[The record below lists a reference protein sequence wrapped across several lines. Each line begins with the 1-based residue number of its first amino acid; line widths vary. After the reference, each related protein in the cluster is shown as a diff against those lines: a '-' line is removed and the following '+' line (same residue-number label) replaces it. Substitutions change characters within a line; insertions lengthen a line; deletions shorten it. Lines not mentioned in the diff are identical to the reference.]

1 MQNGVFQTGNPRW
14 SAVFSLF
21 MGVMALIAAEFIPVS
36 LLTPI
41 ARDLAVSEGMA
52 GQTVTAV
59 GVLAVLTSL
68 LLAPLTGNTDRR
80 RILLAFSAMLV
91 ASYMLIGMAPTY
103 SIMLIGRAI
112 LGICVGGFWSLA
124 SAVTLQLVPT
134 KDVPRALSIVY
145 AGVSVATIIA
155 LPVASWIGHLIG
167 WRNVFSL
174 GALMAAFG
182 FVWQYRALP
191 SLPARAGSGFRD
203 MSALLRRTWI
213 LAGIGGS
220 PLMVLALPLSSFPS
234 ALLSFGGYHIFFTY
248 LRPFLELDLALGANT
263 LSVILLV
270 FGVANVLGTFIAGAL
285 LGNHFRSTMILVHLA
300 FTAAALALLLSQGH
314 ADIGIALAVF
324 WGFAFGFTPVGWST
338 WIARTLSDK
347 AELAGGLTVAA
358 TQFAI
363 GLAAAVGGFTYDN
376 LGINGIFLA
385 AAGIS
390 VMAALLIAV
399 SFSLFARDTGHKA

>member
-1 MQNGVFQTGNPRW
+1 
-14 SAVFSLF
+14 
-21 MGVMALIAAEFIPVS
+21 
-36 LLTPI
+36 
-41 ARDLAVSEGMA
+41 
-52 GQTVTAV
+52 
-59 GVLAVLTSL
+59 
-68 LLAPLTGNTDRR
+68 
-80 RILLAFSAMLV
+80 
-91 ASYMLIGMAPTY
+91 
-103 SIMLIGRAI
+103 
-112 LGICVGGFWSLA
+112 
-124 SAVTLQLVPT
+124 
-134 KDVPRALSIVY
+134 
-145 AGVSVATIIA
+145 
-155 LPVASWIGHLIG
+155 
-167 WRNVFSL
+167 
-174 GALMAAFG
+174 MAAFG

-213 LAGIGGS
+213 LAGIGGNI
-220 PLMVLALPLSSFPS
+220 
-234 ALLSFGGYHIFFTY
+234 LSFGGYHIFFTY

-263 LSVILLV
+263 LSVILLF

-300 FTAAALALLLSQGH
+300 FIAAALALLLSQGH

-385 AAGIS
+385 AGIS

>member
-91 ASYMLIGMAPTY
+91 AS
-103 SIMLIGRAI
+103 IMLIGRAI

-167 WRNVFSL
+167 WRNVFFL

-213 LAGIGGS
+213 LAGIGGNI
-220 PLMVLALPLSSFPS
+220 
-234 ALLSFGGYHIFFTY
+234 LSFGGYHIFFTY

>member
-1 MQNGVFQTGNPRW
+1 
-14 SAVFSLF
+14 
-21 MGVMALIAAEFIPVS
+21 MALIAAEFIPVS

-145 AGVSVATIIA
+145 AGVSVA
-155 LPVASWIGHLIG
+155 LIG
-167 WRNVFSL
+167 WRNVFFL

-213 LAGIGGS
+213 LAGIGGNI
-220 PLMVLALPLSSFPS
+220 
-234 ALLSFGGYHIFFTY
+234 LSFGGYHIFFTY

-390 VMAALLIAV
+390 VMAALLITV

>member
-1 MQNGVFQTGNPRW
+1 
-14 SAVFSLF
+14 
-21 MGVMALIAAEFIPVS
+21 
-36 LLTPI
+36 
-41 ARDLAVSEGMA
+41 
-52 GQTVTAV
+52 
-59 GVLAVLTSL
+59 
-68 LLAPLTGNTDRR
+68 
-80 RILLAFSAMLV
+80 
-91 ASYMLIGMAPTY
+91 
-103 SIMLIGRAI
+103 
-112 LGICVGGFWSLA
+112 
-124 SAVTLQLVPT
+124 
-134 KDVPRALSIVY
+134 
-145 AGVSVATIIA
+145 
-155 LPVASWIGHLIG
+155 
-167 WRNVFSL
+167 
-174 GALMAAFG
+174 MAAFG

-213 LAGIGGS
+213 LAGIGGNI
-220 PLMVLALPLSSFPS
+220 
-234 ALLSFGGYHIFFTY
+234 LSFGGYHIFFTY
-248 LRPFLELDLALGANT
+248 LQPFLELDLALGANT

>member
-1 MQNGVFQTGNPRW
+1 
-14 SAVFSLF
+14 
-21 MGVMALIAAEFIPVS
+21 
-36 LLTPI
+36 
-41 ARDLAVSEGMA
+41 
-52 GQTVTAV
+52 
-59 GVLAVLTSL
+59 
-68 LLAPLTGNTDRR
+68 
-80 RILLAFSAMLV
+80 
-91 ASYMLIGMAPTY
+91 
-103 SIMLIGRAI
+103 MLIGRAI

-213 LAGIGGS
+213 LAGIGGNI
-220 PLMVLALPLSSFPS
+220 
-234 ALLSFGGYHIFFTY
+234 LSFGGYHIFFTY

-347 AELAGGLTVAA
+347 AELAGGLTVAT

>member
-1 MQNGVFQTGNPRW
+1 MNAQTAIFSTEAPHW
-14 SAVFSLF
+14 AAVFSLF
-21 MGVMALIAAEFIPVS
+21 AGVTSLIAAEFIPVS

-41 ARDLAVSEGMA
+41 ARDLAVTEGMA

-59 GVLAVLTSL
+59 GVFSVFSSL
-68 LLAPLTGNTDRR
+68 LLAPLTRGVDRR
-80 RILLAFSAMLV
+80 HILLAFSLLLVLSNLLV
-91 ASYMLIGMAPTY
+91 ALAPNY
-103 SIMLIGRAI
+103 GVLLAGRGL
-112 LGICVGGFWSLA
+112 LGVCVGGFWSLA
-124 SAVTLQLVPT
+124 SAVTLQIVPT

-155 LPVASWIGHLIG
+155 LPVARWIGHLIG
-167 WRNVFSL
+167 WRNVFFL
-174 GALMAAFG
+174 GALMAAIG

-213 LAGIGGS
+213 LAGIGGNI
-220 PLMVLALPLSSFPS
+220 
-234 ALLSFGGYHIFFTY
+234 LSFGGYHIFFTY
-248 LRPFLELDLALGANT
+248 LRPFLELDLALGADT

-270 FGVANVLGTFIAGAL
+270 FGMANVLGTFIAGAL

-314 ADIGIALAVF
+314 ADIGVALAVF

>member
-1 MQNGVFQTGNPRW
+1 
-14 SAVFSLF
+14 
-21 MGVMALIAAEFIPVS
+21 MALIAAEFIPVS

-167 WRNVFSL
+167 WRNVFFL

-213 LAGIGGS
+213 LAGLGGNI
-220 PLMVLALPLSSFPS
+220 
-234 ALLSFGGYHIFFTY
+234 LSFGGYHIFFTY

-285 LGNHFRSTMILVHLA
+285 LGNHFRSTMILDHLA

-314 ADIGIALAVF
+314 ADIGIAMAVF

-390 VMAALLIAV
+390 VMAALLITV